1 MQLQKGDLV
10 SVEVDVPVIDPNGKI
25 TNYQTIPADY
35 EVTDFS
41 SGAFGKKIKLER
53 RSPHEMVDNSI
64 PYEIEQIK
72 APNGNITSDVGT
84 FAGNIKMDVHT
95 KITSNITDPSR
106 S

>member
-1 MQLQKGDLV
+1 
-10 SVEVDVPVIDPNGKI
+10 
-25 TNYQTIPADY
+25 
-35 EVTDFS
+35 
-41 SGAFGKKIKLER
+41 
-53 RSPHEMVDNSI
+53 MVDNSI

-72 APNGNITSDVGT
+72 DPNGNITSDVGT